1 MSSSG
6 SSVEVGGV
14 QDGFRLVSFE
24 VDQSFPVIP
33 EARALSVPSFDTA
46 WSLENLPPACCV
58 DTVGDTSTPLRC
70 WLPGI
75 PLAVARL
82 LAIDEDK
89 SLPGTRDARGK
100 RGGFGAA
107 SEAEACTV
115 ASLTVVT
122 ALLGSDGVGCAL
134 PDAESVCSSTGG
146 AS

>member
-6 SSVEVGGV
+6 SWVEVGGV

-24 VDQSFPVIP
+24 VDQSFPVIL
-33 EARALSVPSFDTA
+33 EARTLSVPGFNTA
-46 WSLENLPPACCV
+46 WSFENLPPACCA
-58 DTVGDTSTPLRC
+58 DTVGDTSPPLRC

-75 PLAVARL
+75 PLAVAKL

-89 SLPGTRDARGK
+89 SLPGIRDARGR
-100 RGGFGAA
+100 RGGFWEA

-122 ALLGSDGVGCAL
+122 ALLGSDGVGGAL
-134 PDAESVCSSTGG
+134 SDADSVCSSTGG